1 MKAGLMWRPGLVL
14 RSGLTALAVLVAGC
28 TSGSAATDG
37 MVASLSGIGP
47 ITFATGKVDTA
58 SYLPG
63 LLREWNDA
71 HPGQRVT
78 LIQLPDDSD
87 DQLAQLAANL
97 QNRSARYDVMSLDV
111 IWTAE
116 FAANGWIVPLNPRL
130 LPLADYLQPAVNT
143 ARCQGRLY
151 AVPFTS
157 NAELLYYRKD
167 ILAKARDKPPR
178 TWVQLASEA
187 ATVAPRYGLG
197 GYAGQ
202 FLSYEGL
209 TVNFAEAVQSAGG
222 SILSGDNTKVTLN
235 SPQAVAALDFLVGG
249 FRAGWIP
256 RAALSYDEEA
266 SRKAFERGSLLFLNN
281 WPYVYGLASKPGPG
295 NVIAGKFGVT
305 ALPGPHGPGSSVLGG
320 ANLAI
325 SAYSRHQRTALA
337 FIKFL
342 TSQSSERQVLI
353 AGSLPPAWA
362 SLYSDPVLVR
372 QFPYLPVLKAAI
384 LSARS
389 RPEIPNYTQLSL
401 AISSSI
407 HQALALRRP
416 VGATIS
422 SLSTALNAIIRDG

>member
-1 MKAGLMWRPGLVL
+1 MWRPGLVL
-14 RSGLTALAVLVAGC
+14 RSGVLALTVLVAGC
-28 TSGSAATDG
+28 TWGSSANDD

-63 LLREWNDA
+63 LLREWNDT

-97 QNRSARYDVMSLDV
+97 QNRSPRYDVMSLDV

-116 FAANGWIVPLNPRL
+116 FAANEWIVPLNPRL

-143 ARCQGRLY
+143 ARYQGRLY

-167 ILAKARDKPPR
+167 ILAEARDKPPR
-178 TWVQLASEA
+178 TWAQLAREA

-222 SILSGDNTKVTLN
+222 SILSADSTKVTLN
-235 SPQAVAALDFLVGG
+235 SPQAVAALGFLMGG

-256 RAALSYDEEA
+256 RAALRYDEEA
-266 SRKAFERGSLLFLNN
+266 SRKAFEQGRLLFLSN

-342 TSQSSERQVLI
+342 TSQSSERQVLV

-362 SLYSDPVLVR
+362 SLYSDPTLVR
-372 QFPYLPVLKAAI
+372 KFPYLPVLKAAI
-384 LSARS
+384 LSARP

-407 HQALALRRP
+407 HQALALGRP
-416 VGATIS
+416 ADATVK
-422 SLSTALNAIIRDG
+422 SLSATLSAIIRNG